1 MVRVSRRAGFT
12 GSALVRWLASLGD
25 LDVPESKQVFA
36 ERLSQWL
43 AWTDAIALSAALDGS
58 PAQAFADRGDTRFAP
73 SAEEAECAR
82 VRAALTNA
90 ITRDNALRADK
101 GRATPHATDRGMGDR
116 SARTETAADA
126 ATGPTRDFT
135 PHRRRYVARQQAM
148 DASIG
153 PLRARLRTS
162 LAGRSPAMARL
173 AAVDAVMEQL
183 LGPREHHLLATVP
196 GLLERHFERLAEA
209 HPAESAEPPASGA
222 TDAAPAAWLHDFTHA
237 MQGVLIAE
245 LDIRMQPVE
254 GLLAALRSRS
264 PHSP

>member
-25 LDVPESKQVFA
+25 LDVPESRQVFA

-58 PAQAFADRGDTRFAP
+58 PAQAPADRRVAKTSD

-82 VRAALTNA
+82 VRAALLNA
-90 ITRDNALRADK
+90 IARDNAFGADK
-101 GRATPHATDRGMGDR
+101 AKAMSHATDRSV
-116 SARTETAADA
+116 SADITAGNA
-126 ATGPTRDFT
+126 RDFT

-148 DASIG
+148 EASIG
-153 PLRARLRTS
+153 PLRARLRTA
-162 LAGRSPAMARL
+162 LASRSPAMARL
-173 AAVDAVMEQL
+173 AAMDAVMEQL
-183 LGPREHHLLATVP
+183 LGPREHSLLATVP
-196 GLLERHFERLAEA
+196 TLLEKQFERLARADAVESA
-209 HPAESAEPPASGA
+209 ETAESAQPATPADTQALDPPG
-222 TDAAPAAWLHDFTHA
+222 AWLGAFTQD

-254 GLLAALRSRS
+254 GLLAALRSTSPRS
-264 PHSP
+264 P

>member
-36 ERLSQWL
+36 DRLSQWL

-58 PAQAFADRGDTRFAP
+58 PAPAPAASGVAKTSINAD
-73 SAEEAECAR
+73 EAECAR
-82 VRAALTNA
+82 VRAALTSA
-90 ITRDNALRADK
+90 IVRDNALGADK
-101 GRATPHATDRGMGDR
+101 ARAISHATDRSV
-116 SARTETAADA
+116 SADITPDT
-126 ATGPTRDFT
+126 TRDFT

-148 DASIG
+148 EASIG
-153 PLRARLRTS
+153 PLRARLRTA

-173 AAVDAVMEQL
+173 AAMDAVMEQL

-196 GLLERHFERLAEA
+196 TLLEKQFDRLAR
-209 HPAESAEPPASGA
+209 AEPAAHSDTPAMDA
-222 TDAAPAAWLHDFTHA
+222 TSEWLSAFAHDV
-237 MQGVLIAE
+237 QGVLIAE

-254 GLLAALRSRS
+254 GLLAALRSTSTSS
-264 PHSP
+264 P